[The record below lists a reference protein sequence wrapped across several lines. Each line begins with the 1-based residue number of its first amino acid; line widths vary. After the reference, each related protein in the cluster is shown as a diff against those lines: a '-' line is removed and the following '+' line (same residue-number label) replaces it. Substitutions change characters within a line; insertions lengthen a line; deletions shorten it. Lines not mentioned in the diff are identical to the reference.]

1 MSWAHRTVAMMMK
14 CNKVIARLKNYKKS
28 NRKSM
33 RQNEIAGAD
42 TKHASCCLSCE
53 TKTIH
58 MY

>member
-42 TKHASCCLSCE
+42 TKHASCCLSW
-53 TKTIH
+53 
-58 MY
+58 